1 MKNFKEKVS
10 YINSYIDIC
19 LLEPLKKKNETLY
32 DLVSHAISGGKRLR
46 SVITLVIGECLNPN
60 ININKIALAVELLH
74 NASLILDDMPCMDND
89 THRRGKETIHH
100 KYGQQ
105 KAQLLVAYLLR
116 KALNLIHVNYCE
128 LINWREA
135 KKANVR
141 GEGLSL
147 NESATCGDIQDEVTI
162 LDDLETIIYDIY
174 DNINQNMGYLGAATG
189 QFIDICPVNSC
200 IDSSAYKKYYSSV
213 EKLMDLIYLKTT
225 TFFEVGFIPAYLI
238 CIPKDKRTSE
248 NRDKMRRIVRYFGL
262 AFQISDDYED
272 VQQDLNRVEKEYNPN
287 LICKFGEE
295 KAYNVYKDAITQFK
309 ILSQEVGIYHCVF
322 KELCDFLDTRV
333 NNHRDIINT
342 FYIVDDVDN
351 VNKSYEKH

>member
-1 MKNFKEKVS
+1 MKKFKEKVL
-10 YINSYIDIC
+10 YINSYINIY
-19 LLEPLKKKNETLY
+19 LLEPLKKKNKTLH

-60 ININKIALAVELLH
+60 ININKLALAVELLH

-116 KALNLIHVNYCE
+116 KAFSLIHANYRE
-128 LINWREA
+128 LINWRKVEST
-135 KKANVR
+135 R
-141 GEGLSL
+141 LTGEGLSL
-147 NESATCGDIQDEVTI
+147 NESASCGGTQDDVAV

-189 QFIDICPVNSC
+189 QFIDICPINSR

-238 CIPKDKRTSE
+238 CVPKSKRTSK

-272 VQQDLNRVEKEYNPN
+272 VQQDLDRVEKEYNPN

-295 KAYNVYKDAITQFK
+295 NAYGVYRDAITQFK
-309 ILSQEVGIYHCVF
+309 TLSQDVGIYHCVF
-322 KELCDFLDTRV
+322 KELCDFLDNRV
-333 NNHRDIINT
+333 NKHRDILNT
-342 FYIVDDVDN
+342 IDII
-351 VNKSYEKH
+351 

>member
-1 MKNFKEKVS
+1 MKKFKEKVL
-10 YINSYIDIC
+10 YINSYINIY
-19 LLEPLKKKNETLY
+19 LLEPLKKKNKTLH

-60 ININKIALAVELLH
+60 ININKLALAVELLH

-116 KALNLIHVNYCE
+116 KAFSLIHANYRE
-128 LINWREA
+128 LINWRKVESTRL
-135 KKANVR
+135 R

-147 NESATCGDIQDEVTI
+147 NESASCGGTQDDVAV

-189 QFIDICPVNSC
+189 QFIDICPINSR

-238 CIPKDKRTSE
+238 CVPKSKRTSK

-272 VQQDLNRVEKEYNPN
+272 VQQDLDRVEKEYNPN

-295 KAYNVYKDAITQFK
+295 KAYGVYRDAITQFK
-309 ILSQEVGIYHCVF
+309 TLSQDVGIYHCVF
-322 KELCDFLDTRV
+322 KELCNFLDNRV
-333 NNHRDIINT
+333 NKHRDILNT
-342 FYIVDDVDN
+342 IDII
-351 VNKSYEKH
+351 

>member
-1 MKNFKEKVS
+1 
-10 YINSYIDIC
+10 
-19 LLEPLKKKNETLY
+19 
-32 DLVSHAISGGKRLR
+32 
-46 SVITLVIGECLNPN
+46 
-60 ININKIALAVELLH
+60 
-74 NASLILDDMPCMDND
+74 MDND

-272 VQQDLNRVEKEYNPN
+272 VQQDLNRVEKNIT
-287 LICKFGEE
+287 LI
-295 KAYNVYKDAITQFK
+295 
-309 ILSQEVGIYHCVF
+309 
-322 KELCDFLDTRV
+322 
-333 NNHRDIINT
+333 
-342 FYIVDDVDN
+342 
-351 VNKSYEKH
+351 

>member
-1 MKNFKEKVS
+1 MKKFKEKVL
-10 YINSYIDIC
+10 YINSYINIY
-19 LLEPLKKKNETLY
+19 LLEPLKKKNKTLH

-60 ININKIALAVELLH
+60 ININKLALAVELLH

-116 KALNLIHVNYCE
+116 KAFSLIHANYRE
-128 LINWREA
+128 LINWRKVESTRL
-135 KKANVR
+135 R

-147 NESATCGDIQDEVTI
+147 NESASCGGTQDDVAV

-189 QFIDICPVNSC
+189 QFIDICPINSR

-238 CIPKDKRTSE
+238 CVPKSKRTSK

-272 VQQDLNRVEKEYNPN
+272 VQQDLDRVEKEYNPN

-295 KAYNVYKDAITQFK
+295 KAYGVYRDAITQFK
-309 ILSQEVGIYHCVF
+309 TLSQDVGIYHCVF
-322 KELCDFLDTRV
+322 KELCDFLDNRV
-333 NNHRDIINT
+333 NKHRDILNT
-342 FYIVDDVDN
+342 IDII
-351 VNKSYEKH
+351 